1 MFMKKVK
8 IAILSIAAIALLVT
22 FQNCGGSD
30 EPDDPATVTKNIL
43 MSKATW
49 TVATVNVP
57 ANTATTSDQ
66 WTSFT
71 VKFNANDMVTTS
83 HPTGASAVWP
93 STTYTVSADGKTI
106 SRGDGVSMLLN
117 PVTENNFTAIFTV
130 PQGTEIGG
138 RIEALGGDY
147 TFNMK

>member
-1 MFMKKVK
+1 MFMNKVR

-22 FQNCGGSD
+22 FQNCGGGD
-30 EPDDPATVTKNIL
+30 EPEEPATVTKNIL
-43 MSKATW
+43 MSKTW
-49 TVATVNVP
+49 TVASVNVP
-57 ANTATTSDQ
+57 ANTATEESE
-66 WTSFT
+66 WANFT
-71 VKFNANDMVTTS
+71 VKFNADDMVTS
-83 HPTGASAVWP
+83 GQPTGASAVWP
-93 STTYTVSADGKTI
+93 TTTYTVSADGKSV

-117 PVTENNFTAIFTV
+117 PISESNFTAIFAV

>member
-1 MFMKKVK
+1 MKKVR

-30 EPDDPATVTKNIL
+30 EPDDPATITKNIL
-43 MSKATW
+43 MSKTW
-49 TVATVNVP
+49 TVGTVNVP
-57 ANTATTSDQ
+57 ASTATTSDQ
-66 WTSFT
+66 WANFT
-71 VKFNANDMVTTS
+71 VRFNANDMVTS
-83 HPTGASAVWP
+83 GHPTGASAVWP
-93 STTYTVSADGKTI
+93 STTYTVSADGKSV

-117 PVTENNFTAIFTV
+117 PITANNFTAIFTV

>member
-1 MFMKKVK
+1 MFMKKVR

-43 MSKATW
+43 MSKTW
-49 TVATVNVP
+49 TVTNVSVP
-57 ANTATTSDQ
+57 ANTATLGSD
-66 WTSFT
+66 WADFT
-71 VKFNANDMVTTS
+71 VRFNANDMVTS
-83 HPTGASAVWP
+83 GHPTGASAVWP
-93 STTYTVSADGKTI
+93 STTYTVSADGKSV
-106 SRGDGVSMLLN
+106 SRGDGVTMLLN
-117 PVTENNFTAIFTV
+117 PVVENNFTAIFAV

>member
-1 MFMKKVK
+1 MKKVR
-8 IAILSIAAIALLVT
+8 IAILSIAAIALLMT
-22 FQNCGGSD
+22 FQNCGGGD

-43 MSKATW
+43 MSKTW
-49 TVATVNVP
+49 TVASVNVP
-57 ANTATTSDQ
+57 ANTATEASE
-66 WTSFT
+66 WANFT
-71 VKFNANDMVTTS
+71 VKFNANDMVTTG
-83 HPTGASAVWP
+83 HATGASAVWP
-93 STTYTVSADGKTI
+93 STTYSVSADGKTI